1 MEVPAMGVEAPAMGV
16 KAPAPHR
23 VHEEREREPEP
34 EREQKP
40 TTRGEL
46 DTQREQTGQRA
57 AGGGR

>member
-1 MEVPAMGVEAPAMGV
+1 MGVEAPAMGV

-34 EREQKP
+34 ERGQKP

-46 DTQREQTGQRA
+46 DTQREQTGQMA